1 MLLNPIMTDTEQ
13 LNIRISKALIYDV
26 EFISQ
31 HLKVNRNDWIK
42 LNLAKLIM
50 EAKEVIISE
59 YEERYVNCF
68 LTDEEFRKLTG
79 FNPTQG
85 MIELR
90 EKELRQ
96 KEQNE
101 ELMKA
106 NFLKMAKKL
115 KKASKKIYFDKYL
128 TGVVKKIEKKTS
140 QSS

>member
-1 MLLNPIMTDTEQ
+1 MTDTEQ

-42 LNLAKLIM
+42 LNLAKLIR
-50 EAKEVIISE
+50 EAKAVIIDE
-59 YEERYVNCF
+59 YEQKYVNCF
-68 LTDEEFRKLTG
+68 LTDKEFRQLTG

-101 ELMKA
+101 EVMKA

-115 KKASKKIYFDKYL
+115 KKASKQIYVDKYL
-128 TGVVKKIEKKTS
+128 KGVIKKIDKKR
-140 QSS
+140 